1 LQPNLGLFVLI
12 AFRLFPCGDQILR
25 GGFLY
30 PALVGKAAKD
40 LISKLLVN
48 NPAMRLGIVK
58 KGHRDLMAHPF
69 YKLIDF
75 HSLVKRNGKPPPPLV
90 PKIRSDADMSNFDEL
105 EEGAGV
111 AQDPRW
117 DQACNAEENALFAG
131 FSM

>member
-1 LQPNLGLFVLI
+1 M
-12 AFRLFPCGDQILR
+12 
-25 GGFLY
+25 
-30 PALVGKAAKD
+30 GKAAKD
-40 LISKLLVN
+40 LIAKLLVN

-58 KGHRDLMAHPF
+58 KGHRDLVSHPF
-69 YKLIDF
+69 FKLIDF
-75 HSLVKRNGKPPPPLV
+75 HSLVKRTGKPPPPLV

-117 DQACNAEENALFAG
+117 DQACNAQENALFAG